1 MFGGVFGR
9 VWGRDASGSLDIT
22 QPFEPFFPTG
32 RSQNREAQEITE
44 LVLQYD
50 RVTVYNKV
58 TVDPKNTTLF
68 RI

>member
-1 MFGGVFGR
+1 VFNVLFGGVFGR

-44 LVLQYD
+44 LVLPA
-50 RVTVYNKV
+50 V
-58 TVDPKNTTLF
+58 
-68 RI
+68 